1 MIITVL
7 NGGPWIDSCME
18 SIIKQ
23 TAVQAHAQYL
33 QQQQEEIHLQQE
45 QQIKHKNNEQ
55 KQQENTIKLHYNKAQ
70 TPFLTTMTSSPNTL
84 LNTTT
89 LTAPNAATF
98 TTTSSTATSCNLP
111 STSSSLAPLIEVCVF
126 DDCSSD
132 NTLSKLLKWR
142 EYLREH
148 FKVTMLI
155 IENETGKSKGG
166 EFVEI

>member
-33 QQQQEEIHLQQE
+33 QQQQQEIHLQQE
-45 QQIKHKNNEQ
+45 QQIQHTNN
-55 KQQENTIKLHYNKAQ
+55 KQLLQEIAIKLPYDKAQ
-70 TPFLTTMTSSPNTL
+70 TPFMSTMTSSPNTL

-89 LTAPNAATF
+89 NNAITI
-98 TTTSSTATSCNLP
+98 TTTCEIATSCNLP
-111 STSSSLAPLIEVCVF
+111 VPTPPPPLIEVCVF

-155 IENETGKSKGG
+155 VENVTGKSKGG
-166 EFVEI
+166 EFDVK